1 MNRIV
6 DHINYPS
13 CKGSSALI
21 ADAGDDDDG
30 NDNND
35 NDDDNNNDDDNDG
48 DDESDDDGEFFLR
61 R

>member
-1 MNRIV
+1 MNHIV

-35 NDDDNNNDDDNDG
+35 NDDNNNDDDNDG